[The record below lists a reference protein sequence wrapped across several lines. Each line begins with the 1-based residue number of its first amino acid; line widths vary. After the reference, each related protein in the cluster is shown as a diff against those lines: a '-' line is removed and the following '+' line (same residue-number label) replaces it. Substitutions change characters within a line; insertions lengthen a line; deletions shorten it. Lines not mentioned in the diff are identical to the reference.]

1 MMTMQDWVG
10 EQRRLL
16 AKFEEWWQENNKI
29 SSVQFPVSLDP
40 GDWCEQFTSFC
51 DRRKEA
57 TLQSTATP
65 TPLL

>member
-29 SSVQFPVSLDP
+29 SSVQFPLSLDP
-40 GDWCEQFTSFC
+40 GDWYEQFTSFC
-51 DRRKEA
+51 DRRK
-57 TLQSTATP
+57 
-65 TPLL
+65 